1 MEQSAR
7 AQLRNLRIAPRKVRL
22 VADLV
27 RGKSVQEA
35 ERILRALPQK
45 SALPMAKVLKSA
57 VANAGQVVSA
67 PPERSLYIARLLVNE
82 GAKLKRS
89 MPRSRGQAFRIQKKT
104 SHIFL
109 VLESAPL
116 ASGGRQKD
124 DKLLMRETEGA
135 RPREEAKEA
144 QGTRKPASAHRLL
157 AKKEKAGKST
167 TVLKRI
173 FRRKSI

>member
-45 SALPMAKVLKSA
+45 SALPMTKVLKSA
-57 VANAGQVVSA
+57 VANAGQVISA
-67 PPERSLYIARLLVNE
+67 SSERSLYIARLLVNE

-116 ASGGRQKD
+116 ASGGRQET
-124 DKLLMRETEGA
+124 DKPRMQETEAPQIHEGLKEAKGA
-135 RPREEAKEA
+135 R
-144 QGTRKPASAHRLL
+144 KPSSSLHPL
-157 AKKEKAGKST
+157 AKKTKAGKST
-167 TVLKRI
+167 TLLKRM